1 MKTRNYLANLSFEEI
16 IYFLTEAM
24 GIMEMINDF
33 FFLLLCSQY
42 YKKRGK
48 VATNNEY
55 INSS

>member
-33 FFLLLCSQY
+33 FFLLCSQY